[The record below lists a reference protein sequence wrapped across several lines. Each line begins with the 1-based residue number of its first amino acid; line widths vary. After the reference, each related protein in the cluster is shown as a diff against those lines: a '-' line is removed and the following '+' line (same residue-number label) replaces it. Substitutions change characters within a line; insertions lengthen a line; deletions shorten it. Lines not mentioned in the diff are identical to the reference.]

1 MASAHQIRAP
11 QTIYPN
17 DVPMNCA
24 YCHRSLIS
32 IDYVECLVG
41 CLHLRAVTFCS
52 RNGVNDMLLSRKINS
67 VASSFRYD
75 ARQNPRL
82 EAPSSAKGMRGGLF
96 WPVMENAMVP
106 KILVVGTAI
115 TAIAAFAVVSQ
126 PVQARSCYAVLAKGR
141 GLDEATASARSL
153 KHLTNRINHRAAK
166 NKLGTVGVGHR
177 STVCS
182 NQGVPVCTSSAKV
195 CG

>member
-32 IDYVECLVG
+32 IDYECLVG

-153 KHLTNRINHRAAK
+153 KHLTNRINHWAAK